1 MKDHNLATNSTSNKQ
16 QLSNLKQK
24 HRIEIDKLTSNHTSE
39 LEKLGQQHTLELS
52 QQKKKRENMRQKN
65 MAQKT
70 AAASMQTVEQV
81 QFKLQELHLNYET
94 IVDNHTKL
102 EISNGQLEKK
112 VSDLLAAA
120 PIDMDFNNGT
130 AGTMYSSGCYCS

>member
-52 QQKKKRENMRQKN
+52 QQKKKEREYAPPEKYGTKN
-65 MAQKT
+65 
-70 AAASMQTVEQV
+70 
-81 QFKLQELHLNYET
+81 
-94 IVDNHTKL
+94 
-102 EISNGQLEKK
+102 
-112 VSDLLAAA
+112 
-120 PIDMDFNNGT
+120 
-130 AGTMYSSGCYCS
+130 SSR

>member
-52 QQKKKRENMRQKN
+52 QQKKKRERIC
-65 MAQKT
+65 
-70 AAASMQTVEQV
+70 AAR
-81 QFKLQELHLNYET
+81 KIWH
-94 IVDNHTKL
+94 
-102 EISNGQLEKK
+102 KK
-112 VSDLLAAA
+112 QQPLV
-120 PIDMDFNNGT
+120 
-130 AGTMYSSGCYCS
+130 CKQ